1 MVVLSGLIF
10 MQLVIIIPF
19 WINEDLGRVENV
31 ITGAI
36 GHFSVI
42 SIDAHNLWHLLLEGN
57 LRALKDN
64 IVVNGLSYRNWGL
77 LMFFATSF
85 IALTPLLIISFRK
98 RNDEVILYSNN
109 QNTLNI
115 IFLSCGLIPLLFFF
129 FNTQMHERYSHPA
142 FLFIFAFSYVNKNY
156 IPLLLFSI
164 AYFLNLDGV
173 LREFNFFGLR
183 GKTILLTRDF
193 IATYYALLIL
203 YMFFYLYKLSIKGE
217 RIFSKS
223 STNKRQEE
231 YK

>member
-1 MVVLSGLIF
+1 
-10 MQLVIIIPF
+10 
-19 WINEDLGRVENV
+19 
-31 ITGAI
+31 
-36 GHFSVI
+36 
-42 SIDAHNLWHLLLEGN
+42 
-57 LRALKDN
+57 
-64 IVVNGLSYRNWGL
+64 
-77 LMFFATSF
+77 MFFTTSF
-85 IALTPLLIISFRK
+85 IALTPLLIITFRK

-173 LREFNFFGLR
+173 LHEFNFLGSIGKNFLR
-183 GKTILLTRDF
+183 NRDF
-193 IATYYALLIL
+193 IATLYAILIL